1 MQAAHDTYWDIR
13 HNRSVRIASPVGQ
26 AQFMLTDYLHMMDT
40 SPKEW
45 MLLRRFADTIEIC
58 DGDPELRDLRQL
70 AEHLKRSGFERTHGD
85 ANPATAIAVEKE
97 IILRS
102 SPYYAEGL
110 AYDITPVAKMLKDYE
125 EKSPV
130 FSQAERNLLLRHAYF
145 TGDISE
151 TERIAGKIAARDF
164 SKQEIAA
171 VCAAIETV
179 DLTWSGLESM
189 EGIEISAAEV
199 PSSQFSFEGCEN
211 PMKIYPRFA
220 LYPQTVPDGAILLQN
235 GVILTACP
243 EDQDLWQSGLMRID
257 QTYVQPRHY
266 IQTGLTSYEMA
277 DIVEQD
283 MDRSKAQSESAFEQ
297 IM

>member
-1 MQAAHDTYWDIR
+1 MQAAHDAYWDIR

-45 MLLRRFADTIEIC
+45 MLLRRFANTIQVC
-58 DGDPELRDLRQL
+58 DGEPELRDLRQL
-70 AEHLKRSGFERTHGD
+70 AEHLKRSDFERTHGD
-85 ANPATAIAVEKE
+85 ANPTTAIAVEKE
-97 IILRS
+97 IVLRS

-110 AYDITPVAKMLKDYE
+110 AYDITPAAKMLKDYE
-125 EKSPV
+125 ENGSV
-130 FSQAERNLLLRHAYF
+130 FSQAERNLLLRYAYF
-145 TGDISE
+145 TGDISG
-151 TERIAGKIAARDF
+151 TERIAGRIAAHDF
-164 SKQEIAA
+164 QTQDIAA

-179 DLTWSGLESM
+179 DLTWSGLEKM
-189 EGIEISAAEV
+189 EGIKISAAEV

-220 LYPQTVPDGAILLQN
+220 LYPQTVPDGAVLLQN

-243 EDQDLWQSGLMRID
+243 EDQNLWQSGLMIID
-257 QTYVQPRHY
+257 QTYVKTRYY
-266 IQTGLTSYEMA
+266 IQTGPASYEMA
-277 DIVEQD
+277 DIVEQEEAPS
-283 MDRSKAQSESAFEQ
+283 RSASTFEQ